1 MGKVVG
7 LIGSASGKVG
17 NVVYAVSNGI
27 QIARVYQPIVSNPKS
42 TAQMQQRAKANLA
55 GRLSAITPKDAIAG
69 LGSNG
74 RERRGAFLSNILLKA
89 TNGLENN
96 LITAKLQP
104 ADLLFSKGVDVPVIT
119 FSSININTQGLM
131 TMNFK
136 RTGYASQNAWNKA
149 GGMFVAVVVD
159 PVTGNYDF
167 VQTELWNKVDF
178 PEADVNLTQQMAI
191 ENIGN
196 HDIFVYF
203 VPYSINENKGSTRTN
218 GLGIDA
224 AAYVASVGITN
235 AASNLIFGYSLYA
248 GKAIPAQAVSHAI
261 EKKK

>member
-7 LIGSASGKVG
+7 LIGSASGKIG

-27 QIARVYQPIVSNPKS
+27 QTARVYQPIVSNPKS
-42 TAQMQQRAKANLA
+42 TAQMKQRAKANLA

-74 RERRGAFLSNILLKA
+74 RERRGAFLSNILLRA
-89 TNGLENN
+89 TNGLEDN

-104 ADLLFSKGVDVPVIT
+104 ADLLFSKGINIPVIT
-119 FSSININTQGLM
+119 FTSISINAQGLM
-131 TMNFK
+131 TMNFR
-136 RTGYASQNAWNKA
+136 RTGYASQDAWNKA

-167 VQTELWNKVDF
+167 VQTAQWNKVEF
-178 PEADVNLTQQMAI
+178 PEADTNLTQQMAI
-191 ENIGN
+191 EKVGN
-196 HDIFVYF
+196 HDVFVYF

-218 GLGIDA
+218 GLGVDA
-224 AAYVASVGITN
+224 TAYVASVGLTN

-248 GKAIPAQAVSHAI
+248 GQAVTA
-261 EKKK
+261 